1 MAKKWSW
8 QNSVRAGGRGSGRA
22 TPGTCGDLTSDRG
35 LNFFNFIYLI
45 EVNCRVISLSVQK
58 TY

>member
-22 TPGTCGDLTSDRG
+22 TPGTCGDVTLDRF
-35 LNFFNFIYLI
+35 FFNFIYLI
-45 EVNCRVISLSVQK
+45 EVNCSVISLSVAK
-58 TY
+58 RYK